1 MLVPNV
7 GSNFKTLII
16 IIIIIIINT
25 ERSDN
30 VSSRTQVA
38 VTAVRYPELELSTPA

>member
-7 GSNFKTLII
+7 GSNFKTLI